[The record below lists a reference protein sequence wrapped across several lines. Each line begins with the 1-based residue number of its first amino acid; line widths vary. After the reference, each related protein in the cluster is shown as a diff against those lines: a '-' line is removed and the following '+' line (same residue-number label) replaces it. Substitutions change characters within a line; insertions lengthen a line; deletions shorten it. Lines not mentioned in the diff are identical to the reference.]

1 MGDDTGA
8 DANRTGFAGSV
19 YERDGYPVALSGH
32 FIFFLKEHGFAQIN
46 MVYDG
51 NNSITID
58 NPDKLRPGTYILQML
73 NDGDPQ

>member
-1 MGDDTGA
+1 MTQVPMPTGLVSP
-8 DANRTGFAGSV
+8 DRFMKETGIPLRSK
-19 YERDGYPVALSGH
+19 DI

-51 NNSITID
+51 NNNITID